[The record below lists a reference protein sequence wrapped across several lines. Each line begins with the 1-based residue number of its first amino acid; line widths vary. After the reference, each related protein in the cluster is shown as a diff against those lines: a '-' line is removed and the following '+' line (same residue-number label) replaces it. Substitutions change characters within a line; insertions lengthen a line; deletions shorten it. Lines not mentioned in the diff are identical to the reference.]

1 MSESHAEMEKAIDLV
16 ERQVSCEEV
25 NQAIQE
31 HYADYVM
38 KSQYSYEADIETL
51 GGARFRQSFD
61 STECPCPQD
70 GKALNWSQKGL
81 ELLGLL

>member
-1 MSESHAEMEKAIDLV
+1 MEKAVDIV

-25 NQAIQE
+25 KQAIQE

-51 GGARFRQSFD
+51 GGAHFRQSFD
-61 STECPCPQD
+61 STECPQA
-70 GKALNWSQKGL
+70 GKALN
-81 ELLGLL
+81 